1 MDDPSARYTALARHE
16 ERLRHEERSRRE
28 ARAAA
33 IRRAAAEA
41 CRPAAVRRP
50 RPTDALVPPRPHS
63 SENPQVPGPRPRAL
77 SLDDFAE
84 SAMAVVRPVPGQEVD
99 LDLRL
104 GPPPALD
111 RPAVPPPARE
121 ALAAPAAPA
130 SPPPG
135 DWRAALRP
143 ATVLD
148 AASAG
153 PWTAYGI
160 STRTAAGPS
169 RTEALALAPYGPGL
183 LLALASG
190 PAADDACAAVYR
202 HALRTAPALREAL
215 RTRDA
220 EAYRRLG
227 EETARACATV
237 LADAALRDGTPPAGY
252 TLRLLHVPVD
262 DPGAPCGLLV
272 LGAGGSR
279 GVGGGTAVLRPGGDW
294 YETPATAARLLE
306 GPHPGGA
313 LLLTTGRLPADPG
326 TRARLASAW
335 APGPPPSGP
344 VSLLGQPLGAGGEST
359 AVVLWRR

>member
-16 ERLRHEERSRRE
+16 ERLRHEERRRRE
-28 ARAAA
+28 TRAAA

-50 RPTDALVPPRPHS
+50 RPTDALVPPRPRSGEPPH
-63 SENPQVPGPRPRAL
+63 VPGPRAL

-84 SAMAVVRPVPGQEVD
+84 SAMAVVRPVPGEEVD

-104 GPPPALD
+104 GPPPAL
-111 RPAVPPPARE
+111 E
-121 ALAAPAAPA
+121 ALAAPAPPAPA
-130 SPPPG
+130 PPAPAPPAPVSAPPA

-160 STRTAAGPS
+160 STRTAAGPA
-169 RTEALALAPYGPGL
+169 RTDALALAPYGPGL

-220 EAYRRLG
+220 EGYRRLG

-237 LADAALRDGTPPAGY
+237 LADEAVRAGTPPAGY
-252 TLRLLHVPVD
+252 SLRLLHVPVD

-272 LGAGGSR
+272 FGAGASAAP
-279 GVGGGTAVLRPGGDW
+279 GGGTAVLRPGGDW
-294 YETPATAARLLE
+294 YETPATTARLLE

-326 TRARLASAW
+326 ARARLAAAW
-335 APGPPPSGP
+335 SPGPPPAGP
-344 VSLLGQPLGAGGEST
+344 VALLGQPLASGGDVS

>member
-1 MDDPSARYTALARHE
+1 MDDPSDRYTALARHE
-16 ERLRHEERSRRE
+16 ERVRHEERRRRE

-33 IRRAAAEA
+33 IRRAADEA

-50 RPTDALVPPRPHS
+50 RPTDTLVPPRPHS
-63 SENPQVPGPRPRAL
+63 GETPHVPGPRPRAL

-104 GPPPALD
+104 GPSPALE
-111 RPAVPPPARE
+111 ALAAPPPARE
-121 ALAAPAAPA
+121 APAAPPPAAPA
-130 SPPPG
+130 SAPPA

-148 AASAG
+148 AATAG
-153 PWTAYGI
+153 PWTAYGV
-160 STRTAAGPS
+160 STRGTPGRP
-169 RTEALALAPYGPGL
+169 RTDALALAPYGPGL

-190 PAADDACAAVYR
+190 PAAEDACAAVYR
-202 HALRTAPALREAL
+202 HALRTAPALHEAL

-220 EAYRRLG
+220 ERYRRLG
-227 EETARACATV
+227 EESTRACAAV
-237 LADAALRDGTPPAGY
+237 LADTAVRHGTSPADH

-262 DPGAPCGLLV
+262 DPGAPCGLVV
-272 LGAGGSR
+272 LGASPGS
-279 GVGGGTAVLRPGGDW
+279 GGGTAVLRPGGDW

-313 LLLTTGRLPADPG
+313 LLLTTGRLPAAPA
-326 TRARLASAW
+326 TRARLAAAW
-335 APGPPPSGP
+335 APGPPPTGP
-344 VSLLGQPLGAGGEST
+344 VSLLGQPLGGAGDMT

>member
-16 ERLRHEERSRRE
+16 ERLRHEERRRRE
-28 ARAAA
+28 TRVAA

-50 RPTDALVPPRPHS
+50 RPTDALVPPRPRSGEPPH
-63 SENPQVPGPRPRAL
+63 VPGPRAL

-84 SAMAVVRPVPGQEVD
+84 SAMAVVRPVPGEEVD

-104 GPPPALD
+104 GPPPAL
-111 RPAVPPPARE
+111 E
-121 ALAAPAAPA
+121 ALAAPAPPAPA
-130 SPPPG
+130 PPAPVSAPPA

-160 STRTAAGPS
+160 STRTAAGPA
-169 RTEALALAPYGPGL
+169 RTDALALAPYGPGL

-220 EAYRRLG
+220 EGYRRLG

-237 LADAALRDGTPPAGY
+237 LADEAVRAGTPPAGY
-252 TLRLLHVPVD
+252 SLRLLHVPVD

-272 LGAGGSR
+272 FGAGASAAP
-279 GVGGGTAVLRPGGDW
+279 GGGTAVLRPGGDW
-294 YETPATAARLLE
+294 YETPATTARLLE

-326 TRARLASAW
+326 ARARLAAAW
-335 APGPPPSGP
+335 SPGPPPAGP
-344 VSLLGQPLGAGGEST
+344 VALLGQPLASGGDVS